1 MSSVNATSCSFAPV
15 GRGRSKKFGLICAD
29 SNVRTVSTFSTCGVT
44 CGVTCTLGQTK
55 HAGEFFNDFPFSILL
70 LESTCGVT
78 SGLGLA
84 NVQPAA
90 VNKILPKLRPA
101 IPAQKPNQPR
111 LWLACACQRWSRKP
125 NHRREAPDTIFRTT
139 LTGAGEPYN
148 GRGERAG
155 ILPVRMQNEH
165 RVTNIIAARG
175 NKFVAPPPVNES
187 IEPIVSPLILSPP
200 IRPKKIYAE
209 AEKQF
214 ADAPENLSPPRLKR
228 HSGIQCFL
236 CLNQAKPFVNQFF
249 PNFIQRLF

>member
-1 MSSVNATSCSFAPV
+1 MSVCTSWARTLEKVRFNLHRLKFPD
-15 GRGRSKKFGLICAD
+15 GQHLFNLRGHLRGDLHTW
-29 SNVRTVSTFSTCGVT
+29 SNQARWRV
-44 CGVTCTLGQTK
+44 LY
-55 HAGEFFNDFPFSILL
+55 DLPFSILL

-78 SGLGLA
+78 SGLGLVNA
-84 NVQPAA
+84 QPAA

-111 LWLACACQRWSRKP
+111 LWLACASQRWSRKP
-125 NHRREAPDTIFRTT
+125 NNRRAAPDTIYRTT
-139 LTGAGEPYN
+139 LTGAGEPYH

-175 NKFVAPPPVNES
+175 NKFVAPPVNES

-200 IRPKKIYAE
+200 IRPKKINAE

-249 PNFIQRLF
+249 PDFIQRLF

>member
-1 MSSVNATSCSFAPV
+1 MSSVNATSCPFAPV
-15 GRGRSKKFGLICAD
+15 GRGRSKKFGSICTD
-29 SNVRTVSTFSTCGVT
+29 SNFRTVSTFLTCGV
-44 CGVTCTLGQTK
+44 
-55 HAGEFFNDFPFSILL
+55 
-70 LESTCGVT
+70 TCGVT
-78 SGLGLA
+78 SGLGLVNA
-84 NVQPAA
+84 QPAV

-125 NHRREAPDTIFRTT
+125 NNRREAPDTIYRTT

-165 RVTNIIAARG
+165 RVTSAMAGRRNKYVARR
-175 NKFVAPPPVNES
+175 VNES

-200 IRPKKIYAE
+200 TRPKKINAE

-249 PNFIQRLF
+249 PDFIQRFF

>member
-55 HAGEFFNDFPFSILL
+55 HAGEFFYDLPFSILL

-78 SGLGLA
+78 SGLGLVNA
-84 NVQPAA
+84 QPAA

-125 NHRREAPDTIFRTT
+125 NHRREAPDIIYRTT

-175 NKFVAPPPVNES
+175 NKFVAPP
-187 IEPIVSPLILSPP
+187 
-200 IRPKKIYAE
+200 
-209 AEKQF
+209 
-214 ADAPENLSPPRLKR
+214 RL
-228 HSGIQCFL
+228 
-236 CLNQAKPFVNQFF
+236 
-249 PNFIQRLF
+249 

>member
-1 MSSVNATSCSFAPV
+1 MSSVNTTSCPFAPV
-15 GRGRSKKFGLICAD
+15 GRGCSKKFDSICAD

-44 CGVTCTLGQTK
+44 CGVT
-55 HAGEFFNDFPFSILL
+55 
-70 LESTCGVT
+70 
-78 SGLGLA
+78 SGLGLVNA
-84 NVQPAA
+84 QPAV

-125 NHRREAPDTIFRTT
+125 NHRRAAPDTIFRTT

-175 NKFVAPPPVNES
+175 NKFVARHVDES

-200 IRPKKIYAE
+200 IRPKKINAE

-249 PNFIQRLF
+249 PDFIQRLF

>member
-1 MSSVNATSCSFAPV
+1 MSSVNATSCPIAPV
-15 GRGRSKKFGLICAD
+15 GRGRSKKFGAICTD
-29 SNVRTVSTFSTCGVT
+29 SNFRTVSTFLTCGV
-44 CGVTCTLGQTK
+44 
-55 HAGEFFNDFPFSILL
+55 
-70 LESTCGVT
+70 TCGVT
-78 SGLGLA
+78 SGLGLVNA
-84 NVQPAA
+84 QPAA

-125 NHRREAPDTIFRTT
+125 NHRRAAPDTIYRTT

-165 RVTNIIAARG
+165 RVTNIMATRG
-175 NKFVAPPPVNES
+175 NKFVARHVDES
-187 IEPIVSPLILSPP
+187 IEPIVSPLIPLSAIKPN
-200 IRPKKIYAE
+200 KINAE
-209 AEKQF
+209 ADKQY

-249 PNFIQRLF
+249 PDFIQRLF

>member
-1 MSSVNATSCSFAPV
+1 MMPSSNRVEKNLPTSN
-15 GRGRSKKFGLICAD
+15 KL
-29 SNVRTVSTFSTCGVT
+29 
-44 CGVTCTLGQTK
+44 K
-55 HAGEFFNDFPFSILL
+55 HGMWALQL
-70 LESTCGVT
+70 
-78 SGLGLA
+78 

-90 VNKILPKLRPA
+90 VNKILPQLRPA

-125 NHRREAPDTIFRTT
+125 NHRRAAPDRIYRTT

-155 ILPVRMQNEH
+155 IHPVRMQNEH
-165 RVTNIIAARG
+165 RVTSAMAARR
-175 NKFVAPPPVNES
+175 NKFVARQVDES
-187 IEPIVSPLILSPP
+187 IDPIVSPLIPLPAIKP
-200 IRPKKIYAE
+200 NKINAE
-209 AEKQF
+209 ADKQY

-249 PNFIQRLF
+249 PGFIQRLF